1 MAALERYFLSKGK
14 RVGGYDRTAT
24 DLTRALESEGVEITY
39 SDAADA
45 IPQAFRNP
53 GETLVVYTPAV
64 PDSHPGL
71 QWFRANGFEVV
82 KRAAVLGIV
91 TRHSRSLCFAGTHGK
106 TTTSSMAAHVLH
118 NSPAGCNAF
127 LGGVLRNY
135 CTNFIL
141 DPHSDF
147 SVIEADEY
155 DRSFHHLTPSV
166 AVITST
172 DPDHLDIYGTEE
184 AYLESFAHFT
194 ELIRPDGTLI
204 VHTGLKLRPRVAPG
218 VKVYTYSRDEGDF
231 HAINIRRSEGSIV
244 FDMVM
249 PDGSVMTDIAPGVPV
264 EINIEN
270 AIAALAA
277 VWAAGQLD
285 QSSAR
290 RAMASFQGPK
300 RRFEFHLKEPG
311 RAIIDDY
318 AHHPDE
324 LRQSIRSV
332 RALYPDRRLTVAF
345 QPHLYSRTRDFA
357 PQFGQALSEA
367 DDVILLDIYPARE
380 LPMEGVT
387 SQLIFDAVDG
397 PAKIMS
403 TKEQL
408 PATIRERGFEVLLTA
423 GAGDICDFLD
433 RITSDA
439 RL

>member
-1 MAALERYFLSKGK
+1 MTIDHPNIYFVGAGGIGMAALERYFLSKGK

-249 PDGSVMTDIAPGVPV
+249 PDGSVMTDIAPGVP
-264 EINIEN
+264 
-270 AIAALAA
+270 
-277 VWAAGQLD
+277 G
-285 QSSAR
+285 
-290 RAMASFQGPK
+290 
-300 RRFEFHLKEPG
+300 
-311 RAIIDDY
+311 
-318 AHHPDE
+318 
-324 LRQSIRSV
+324 
-332 RALYPDRRLTVAF
+332 
-345 QPHLYSRTRDFA
+345 
-357 PQFGQALSEA
+357 
-367 DDVILLDIYPARE
+367 
-380 LPMEGVT
+380 
-387 SQLIFDAVDG
+387 
-397 PAKIMS
+397 
-403 TKEQL
+403 
-408 PATIRERGFEVLLTA
+408 
-423 GAGDICDFLD
+423 GDK
-433 RITSDA
+433 T
-439 RL
+439 